1 MDMLYNA
8 LNGGGLQSWLILFAV
23 IVIGIILLRI
33 IFELASAV
41 IRIGCA
47 ILFIL
52 VVVYILFT
60 FFGGS

>member
-1 MDMLYNA
+1 MDAILNA
-8 LNGGGLQSWLILFAV
+8 LNGGGLTAWLILLAAL
-23 IVIGIILLRI
+23 VIGIILLRI
-33 IFELASAV
+33 IFELASVV